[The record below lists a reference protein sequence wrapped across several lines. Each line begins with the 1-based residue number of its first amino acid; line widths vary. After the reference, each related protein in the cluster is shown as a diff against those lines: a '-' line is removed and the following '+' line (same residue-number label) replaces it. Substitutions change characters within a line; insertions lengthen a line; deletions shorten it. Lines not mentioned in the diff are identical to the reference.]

1 MYLIIK
7 SDAHNFCCIGNPL
20 FDSVTLLFDNL
31 ELLVHYCQAIHQ
43 LWDWLVPTM
52 YNLINRISASYAKY
66 VPVVDF
72 ADMSGTDSTVFK
84 SLSLLLQGM
93 A

>member
-1 MYLIIK
+1 M
-7 SDAHNFCCIGNPL
+7 SG
-20 FDSVTLLFDNL
+20 DS
-31 ELLVHYCQAIHQ
+31 
-43 LWDWLVPTM
+43 TM

-84 SLSLLLQGM
+84 SLILQGM